1 MGVMEPT
8 ERVGENSKDCIKKVS
23 CRAKELLLKGQC
35 NLSNLMKSL
44 PGFKISSKEFGTR
57 F

>member
-1 MGVMEPT
+1 M
-8 ERVGENSKDCIKKVS
+8 GENSKDCIKKMS
-23 CRAKELLLKGQC
+23 LRAKELLLKGRY

-44 PGFKISSKEFGTR
+44 PGFRISSKEFGTR